1 MGEHVMDMY
10 GLPVPRNAVPHL
22 FLNTTEAGTGRII
35 PYATVRVMALATPF
49 RDQAEI
55 DKDSM
60 DSAKPS
66 PSQIERLSLQDRMS
80 DDRIPLSTAAMVSA
94 RFPYLTPAGSIGYSG
109 GQYVDGGYFEN
120 SGTWLVSGLVQNLIG
135 QQFSYRPGQSPVTDA
150 ARNAVFILIVIQSEP
165 CTRESI
171 DNGCDEDATV
181 ADQSWSELLSPLRA
195 LLSTRNKRA
204 EYSFDGLG
212 AVSALIE
219 QLSSNS
225 SNSGAVHDSDVGCDY
240 AVCAVTLRFRNK
252 TRSEIPLSWVLS
264 SAARRSMDNA
274 VDGMEEANVSKNN
287 PTTAVSSTDDTQDI
301 DRVLGSYRR
310 VLCLLA
316 ARDDGTGCAAAA
328 PAGNVAPGK

>member
-1 MGEHVMDMY
+1 
-10 GLPVPRNAVPHL
+10 
-22 FLNTTEAGTGRII
+22 
-35 PYATVRVMALATPF
+35 
-49 RDQAEI
+49 
-55 DKDSM
+55 
-60 DSAKPS
+60 
-66 PSQIERLSLQDRMS
+66 
-80 DDRIPLSTAAMVSA
+80 
-94 RFPYLTPAGSIGYSG
+94 
-109 GQYVDGGYFEN
+109 
-120 SGTWLVSGLVQNLIG
+120 
-135 QQFSYRPGQSPVTDA
+135 
-150 ARNAVFILIVIQSEP
+150 
-165 CTRESI
+165 
-171 DNGCDEDATV
+171 

-316 ARDDGTGCAAAA
+316 ARDDGTGCAATA
-328 PAGNVAPGK
+328 PAGNVA